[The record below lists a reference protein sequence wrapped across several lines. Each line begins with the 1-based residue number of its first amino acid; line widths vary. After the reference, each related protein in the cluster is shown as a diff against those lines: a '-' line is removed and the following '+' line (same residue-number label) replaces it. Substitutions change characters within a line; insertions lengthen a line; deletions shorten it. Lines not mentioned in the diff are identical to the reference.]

1 MLGRLF
7 PKRID
12 NDYRGSVVAIWFLV
26 PLAFVKALQGAN
38 VVGRSAYILETVD
51 RVPLSTFPADAA
63 SHLVFLFS
71 AWGLCVLILGLIG
84 LVATVRYRAMIPLAF
99 LFLLSEQLG
108 RKMLS
113 VVYLDRPFFS
123 PNLSPASLINWAF
136 LAVAVVGFLLSL
148 WPSKRKV

>member
-1 MLGRLF
+1 MLGRLL
-7 PKRID
+7 PRQID
-12 NDYRGSVVAIWFLV
+12 NDYRGSVLAIWFLV

-51 RVPLSTFPADAA
+51 RVPLSSFPAEAA
-63 SHLVFLFS
+63 SHLTFLFS

-108 RKMLS
+108 RKVLS
-113 VVYLDRPFFS
+113 VVYLDRPFLS
-123 PNLSPASLINWAF
+123 SNLSPASLINWAF
-136 LAVAVVGFLLSL
+136 LAVAFVGFLLSL
-148 WPSKRKV
+148 WSSKRKA